1 MARRFVPVISHSRA
15 YSFAVNMKNDF
26 HTASDLGLE
35 GLGTRLRV
43 TSMRQKLDR
52 ALSNISPQD

>member
-1 MARRFVPVISHSRA
+1 
-15 YSFAVNMKNDF
+15 MKNDF

-35 GLGTRLRV
+35 RLGTRLRV